1 MHDVQVGPYYQQTP
15 DGDSHVGFR
24 ADMNLPVID
33 TGVPMQMQRSAE
45 LNQQSITW
53 QQLDIRAGLEGLA
66 AFERYKQAFLT
77 LKQDPVKD
85 VFQLPVELE
94 SLERQFREGEVDV
107 VRAIQARTSILQNQ
121 RSHLDLINEVAQ
133 SAATLVGTTGVPVEQ
148 LIE

>member
-1 MHDVQVGPYYQQTP
+1 
-15 DGDSHVGFR
+15 
-24 ADMNLPVID
+24 MNLPVID